1 MKKSALALVCVMLFS
16 FAAVAQDKAEPSQ
29 LTIHVRDYCDPASF
43 NAAFGNGVCNRDT
56 GVVKIGPPAPNAERS
71 ARE

>member
-43 NAAFGNGVCNRDT
+43 NAALATFRPEQSISKVF
-56 GVVKIGPPAPNAERS
+56 
-71 ARE
+71 